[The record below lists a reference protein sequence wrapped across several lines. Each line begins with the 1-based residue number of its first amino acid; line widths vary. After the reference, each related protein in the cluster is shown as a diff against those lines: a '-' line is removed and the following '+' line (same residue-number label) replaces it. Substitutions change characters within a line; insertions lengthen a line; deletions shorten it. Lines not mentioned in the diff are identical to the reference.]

1 MNKRMVAFFLGYVLR
16 IEAALMLLP
25 IVVSVIYW
33 EEDAIILT
41 AIAVATFVCGMFMS
55 AKKPTNT
62 SFYTREGFVAVSM
75 SWLTLSVIG
84 ALPFYLTGSIPSY
97 TDALFETVSGFTTT
111 GASILSE
118 VESISKGV
126 LFWRSFTHWV
136 GGMGVLVF
144 MLAILPFAEGDN
156 IHIMRAESP
165 GPSVGKLVP
174 KVKTTAKI
182 LYTIYIVIT
191 VLEVIMLKI
200 SGMSLYESTVMT
212 FGTVGTGG
220 FAVLNSGCT
229 QYTIVQQAILTTFM
243 IICGINFNAY
253 FLIVTRKIKDA
264 LTSEE
269 ILTYLGIILFATI
282 TIALNIMDKF
292 DSFWI
297 AVHHSIFNVASCMTT
312 TGFASMDFDQWPTY
326 SKMVLVSIM
335 FVGGCAGSTAGGMK
349 VSRWVIGFK
358 TVKKEFS
365 HLIHPR
371 SVKILKFD
379 GKPIEHS
386 VLRGVNVFFICYFML
401 LFVSILLVSLDGK
414 DVVTTVTAVIATINN
429 IGPGLAGVGPMSN
442 FGSFGIFAKYVFI
455 FDMLAGRLEL
465 FPILLLFMPKTW
477 KRTY

>member
-16 IEAALMLLP
+16 IEAALLVLP
-25 IVVSVIYW
+25 IIVSVIYW
-33 EEDAIILT
+33 EKDALIMT
-41 AIAVATFVCGMFMS
+41 AIAVATYLCGLAIS
-55 AKKPTNT
+55 VKKPANT
-62 SFYTREGFVAVSM
+62 SFYTREGFVAVSL
-75 SWLTLSVIG
+75 SWIVLSVVG
-84 ALPFYLTGSIPSY
+84 ALPFFLTGAIPSFV
-97 TDALFETVSGFTTT
+97 DALFETISGFTTT

-126 LFWRSFTHWV
+126 LFWRSFTHWI

-174 KVKTTAKI
+174 KVKSTAKI
-182 LYTIYIVIT
+182 LYSIYIVIT
-191 VLEVIMLKI
+191 LLEMILLKI
-200 SGMSLYESTVMT
+200 SGMSLYESIVMT

-229 QYTIVQQAILTTFM
+229 EYTVLQQGIITVFM
-243 IICGINFNAY
+243 IMCGVNFNAY
-253 FLIVTRKIKDA
+253 FLLATRKIKDA

-269 ILTYLGIILFATI
+269 ILTYLGILAFAAI
-282 TIALNIMDKF
+282 TIALNISGSF
-292 DSFWI
+292 DSFWM
-297 AVHHSIFNVASCMTT
+297 ALHHSLFNVAACMTT
-312 TGFASMDFDQWPTY
+312 TGYSSMDFALWPTY
-326 SKMVLVSIM
+326 SKLMLVTVM

-349 VSRWVIGFK
+349 VSRIVIGFK
-358 TVKKEFS
+358 TVKKELS

-386 VLRGVNVFFICYFML
+386 VLRGVNVFIICYFVI
-401 LFVSILLVSLDGK
+401 LFVSVLLVSLDGR
-414 DVVTTVTAVIATINN
+414 DVVTTVTSVIATINN
-429 IGPGLAGVGPMSN
+429 IGPGLAEVGPMSN
-442 FGSFGIFAKYVFI
+442 FGSFSIMSKCVLM

-465 FPILLLFMPKTW
+465 FPLLLLFMPKTW